1 MKRQLKEGGSGRRSE
16 KDAMQSPSKLNS
28 PALTGVARSSSID
41 AIAARGPGFERRA
54 EDFED
59 AGEVRT
65 AQLIRT
71 TS

>member
-1 MKRQLKEGGSGRRSE
+1 MRRKLKEGGSGRRSE
-16 KDAMQSPSKLNS
+16 RDAMQSPSKLNS

-41 AIAARGPGFERRA
+41 AARGPGFERRA

-71 TS
+71 TN